1 MIPVFQRSDGVTL
14 KIGYMVTREEDG
26 VMLTIRNIMIRADLK
41 GVTINIILVEEK
53 PLELSFE
60 EMVCGIDEVQAVKGN
75 NMVLVVARA
84 RDGMDLA
91 VRSFANSPEHV

>member
-26 VMLTIRNIMIRADLK
+26 VMLAIRNIMIRADLK

-84 RDGMDLA
+84 RDGMDLV

>member
-84 RDGMDLA
+84 RDGMDLV
-91 VRSFANSPEHV
+91 VRTEHV